1 MTISYLL
8 LLIIKIILSTGYFA
22 AIGQFVT
29 IVQLKA
35 KRNLKTGFQSWH
47 RLVVPEPMA
56 PPPVVAAVV
65 VAAVV
70 VAVALLRCHSHQNFQ
85 RDPLTIAL
93 PVLPVEHVLEGLKR
107 TLVIV
112 VALVVRSVAP

>member
-1 MTISYLL
+1 MPICHNCT
-8 LLIIKIILSTGYFA
+8 T
-22 AIGQFVT
+22 
-29 IVQLKA
+29 

-47 RLVVPEPMA
+47 RLVVPVLVPP

-70 VAVALLRCHSHQNFQ
+70 VVVALLRCCFDLALGHSHQNFQ
-85 RDPLTIAL
+85 KDPLTIAL
-93 PVLPVEHVLEGLKR
+93 PVLPVGHVLAGLKR